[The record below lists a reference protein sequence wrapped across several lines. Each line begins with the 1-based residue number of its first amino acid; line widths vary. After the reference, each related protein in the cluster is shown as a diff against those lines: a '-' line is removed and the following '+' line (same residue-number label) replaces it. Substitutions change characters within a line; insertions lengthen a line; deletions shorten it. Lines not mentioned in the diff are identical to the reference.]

1 LNPQRLPRLTA
12 LSFSFTSVT
21 VFVFL
26 SGAQRKILVNVTG
39 RLKQRYIA
47 SRVAHQHPQA
57 QSRFITVDEA
67 RLHFVIKGSGR
78 PVVLI
83 HGNPGS
89 CQDWT
94 RLYGPLA
101 KRFCGFAFDRPG
113 HGHSDRPNHRPIT
126 VDIQAQML
134 HAALRELNVE
144 QPILVGHSW
153 GGSLALAY
161 AIEFQKEI
169 SGMVLLAPAAYES
182 DDGVSFLTKLP
193 ALPVIGDLINF
204 IFTPLLGASVVREDL
219 QKAFSPD
226 PVPKHYLRHV
236 LSEWTR
242 PKKVKWYSIDD
253 TLLNTSLPA
262 FTDRYGDIRV
272 PVVIITGDSDLIVPA
287 GENAHRLYQALPHAE
302 LVVLEKTGHQIPFT
316 RPEAVVNAIDRIA
329 VKTALLSS
337 GSLAQTLDPLGLRR
351 MGQWRDSEGERSN

>member
-1 LNPQRLPRLTA
+1 MN
-12 LSFSFTSVT
+12 
-21 VFVFL
+21 
-26 SGAQRKILVNVTG
+26 ITG

-47 SRVAHQHPQA
+47 SRVAHDYPQA
-57 QSRFITVDEA
+57 LSKFVTVDDA
-67 RLHFVIKGSGR
+67 RLHFVIKGTGR

-94 RLYGPLA
+94 NLYGPLA
-101 KRFCGFAFDRPG
+101 SQYCAFAFDRPG

-126 VDIQAQML
+126 VDVQAQML
-134 HAALRELNVE
+134 HTALQELNVE

-153 GGSLALAY
+153 GGALALAY
-161 AIEFQKEI
+161 ALEFQDELA
-169 SGMVLLAPAAYES
+169 GLVLLAPAAYES

-226 PVPKHYLRHV
+226 PVPKRYLRHV

-242 PKKVKWYSIDD
+242 PRKVKWYSVDD
-253 TLLNTSLPA
+253 ALLNESLPK
-262 FTDRYGDIRV
+262 FTDRYSEIRV
-272 PVVIITGDSDLIVPA
+272 PVTIVTGDSDQIVPA
-287 GENAHRLYQALPHAE
+287 NENAHRLYGALPHAE

-316 RPEAVVNAIDRIA
+316 QPKAVAEAIGRVAAKTGVIGVNGSRLS
-329 VKTALLSS
+329 ALR
-337 GSLAQTLDPLGLRR
+337 A
-351 MGQWRDSEGERSN
+351 